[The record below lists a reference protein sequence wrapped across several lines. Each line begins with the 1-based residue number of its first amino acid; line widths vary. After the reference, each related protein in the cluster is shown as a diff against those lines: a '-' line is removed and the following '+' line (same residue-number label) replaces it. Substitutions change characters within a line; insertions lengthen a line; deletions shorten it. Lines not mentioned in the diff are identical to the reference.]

1 MPSKKPLL
9 LFKSFTGIRIEEFD
23 SIYKNEIAKRYG
35 YTKDNAIIERIN
47 TSIKIFKLKDK
58 SYDNS

>member
-1 MPSKKPLL
+1 L

>member
-1 MPSKKPLL
+1 MSSKNPLL
-9 LFKSFTGIRIEEFD
+9 LFKSFTGITIEEFD

-35 YTKDNAIIERIN
+35 YTKDNAIIERKN
-47 TSIKIFKLKDK
+47 TSIKIIKLKDK

>member
-1 MPSKKPLL
+1 L

-47 TSIKIFKLKDK
+47 TSIKILKLKDK

>member
-1 MPSKKPLL
+1 MSSKKPLL
-9 LFKSFTGIRIEEFD
+9 LFKSLTGIRIEEFD